1 MERPVTISSAE
12 PVVGAAIGNRAPDF
26 TLRDQNEQPVRLYD
40 LLGKGPI
47 VLFFYPKAHSPVCT
61 AEACAFRDA
70 YTAFSQLGVTVIGI
84 SDDPPAVQRKFAER
98 YRLPYILLSDE
109 RGKVHK
115 LYDARTALG
124 LLNNRVTFILDRDG
138 IIRHRF
144 ADMLN
149 GAKHVEDAL
158 AVLKTL

>member
-1 MERPVTISSAE
+1 VTTLNAE
-12 PVVGAAIGNRAPDF
+12 PIVGTAVGNRAPDF
-26 TLRDQNEQPVRLYD
+26 TLRDQNDKPVRLAE

-47 VLFFYPKAHSPVCT
+47 VLFFYPKANSPVCT
-61 AEACAFRDA
+61 TEACAFRDA
-70 YTAFSQLGVTVIGI
+70 YTAFSQHGATVIGI
-84 SDDPPAVQRKFAER
+84 SDDPPAVQRQFAQR

-115 LYDARTALG
+115 LYDARTAFG

-149 GAKHVEDAL
+149 GAKHVQEAL
-158 AVLKTL
+158 EILKQL

>member
-1 MERPVTISSAE
+1 MSEAQPT
-12 PVVGAAIGNRAPDF
+12 VGAQIGNRAPDF
-26 TLRDQNEQPVRLYD
+26 TLRDQNKQPVHLAD
-40 LLGKGPI
+40 LLGKGPL

-61 AEACAFRDA
+61 QEACAFRDA

-84 SDDPPAVQRKFAER
+84 SDDPPEVQRSFAQR

-115 LYDARTALG
+115 LYEARTAFG

-149 GAKHVEDAL
+149 GAKHVQEAL
-158 AVLKTL
+158 EILKRLTSAP

>member
-1 MERPVTISSAE
+1 VTTLNAE
-12 PVVGAAIGNRAPDF
+12 PIVGAEIGNRAPDF
-26 TLRDQNEQPVRLYD
+26 ALRDQDGKLVRLAD

-47 VLFFYPKAHSPVCT
+47 VLFFYPKANTPVCT

-70 YTAFSQLGVTVIGI
+70 YTVFSQHGATVIGI
-84 SDDPPAVQRKFAER
+84 SDDPPDVQRQFAQR

-115 LYDARTALG
+115 LYGARTAFG
-124 LLNNRVTFILDRDG
+124 LLNNRVTFVLDRDG

-149 GAKHVEDAL
+149 GAKHVQEAL
-158 AVLKTL
+158 EILKRL

>member
-1 MERPVTISSAE
+1 MTTPSTQAK
-12 PVVGAAIGNRAPDF
+12 VGVNVGERAPDF
-26 TLRDQNEQPVRLYD
+26 TLRDQNEQPVRLHD
-40 LLGKGPI
+40 LLGKGPV
-47 VLFFYPKAHSPVCT
+47 VLFFYPKANSPVCT

-70 YTAFSQLGVTVIGI
+70 YTAFSELGVTVIGI

-115 LYDARTALG
+115 LYEARTAFG

-138 IIRHRF
+138 IVRHRF

-149 GAKHVEDAL
+149 GTKHVEEAL
-158 AVLKTL
+158 EILKKL

>member
-1 MERPVTISSAE
+1 MTTANVE
-12 PVVGAAIGNRAPDF
+12 PTVGAAVGNRAPDF
-26 TLRDQNEQPVRLYD
+26 TLLDQNEKPVRLAD
-40 LLGKGPI
+40 LLGKAPI
-47 VLFFYPKAHSPVCT
+47 VLFFYPKANSPVCT
-61 AEACAFRDA
+61 MEACAFRDA
-70 YTAFSQLGVTVIGI
+70 YTAFSELGVTVIGI
-84 SDDPPAVQRKFAER
+84 SDDPPAVQRQFAQR

-115 LYDARTALG
+115 LYGARTAFG

-149 GAKHVEDAL
+149 GAKHVQEAL
-158 AVLKTL
+158 EILKQL

>member
-1 MERPVTISSAE
+1 VTTMNAE
-12 PVVGAAIGNRAPDF
+12 PIVGTEIGNRAPDF
-26 TLRDQNEQPVRLYD
+26 TLRDQNDKPVRLAE

-47 VLFFYPKAHSPVCT
+47 VLFFYPKANSPVCT
-61 AEACAFRDA
+61 TEACAFRDA
-70 YTAFSQLGVTVIGI
+70 YTAFSQYGATVIGI
-84 SDDPPAVQRKFAER
+84 SDDPPAVQRQFAQR

-115 LYDARTALG
+115 LYDARTAFG

-149 GAKHVEDAL
+149 GTKHVQEAL
-158 AVLKTL
+158 EILKQL

>member
-1 MERPVTISSAE
+1 MSTPSTE
-12 PVVGAAIGNRAPDF
+12 AAIGANIGSRAPDF

-40 LLGKGPI
+40 LVGKGPI

-70 YTAFSQLGVTVIGI
+70 YATFSQLGVTVIGI
-84 SDDPPAVQRKFAER
+84 SDDPPNVQRKFAER
-98 YRLPYILLSDE
+98 HRLPYILLSDE

-115 LYDARTALG
+115 LYDARAAFG
-124 LLNNRVTFILDRDG
+124 LLNNRVTFILDRQG

-144 ADMLN
+144 ADMFN
-149 GAKHVEDAL
+149 GAKHVEEAL
-158 AVLKTL
+158 QILKAL